1 MNYLKIFKFDR
12 MKQTLFLSL
21 SILLIFNS
29 CNYVVKNDI
38 GKKLDVISK
47 NLNQYCP
54 VIIDSD
60 VTLDYTNVIGNDF
73 FGFSYTVKSEYSNEW
88 RTNKNQELKKL
99 YCTSS
104 DTTLN
109 WFKENDINLYY
120 GYDFSDTTIII
131 TVFHFDC
138 E

>member
-1 MNYLKIFKFDR
+1 

-73 FGFSYTVKSEYSNEW
+73 IGF
-88 RTNKNQELKKL
+88 R
-99 YCTSS
+99 
-104 DTTLN
+104 
-109 WFKENDINLYY
+109 
-120 GYDFSDTTIII
+120 
-131 TVFHFDC
+131 
-138 E
+138 